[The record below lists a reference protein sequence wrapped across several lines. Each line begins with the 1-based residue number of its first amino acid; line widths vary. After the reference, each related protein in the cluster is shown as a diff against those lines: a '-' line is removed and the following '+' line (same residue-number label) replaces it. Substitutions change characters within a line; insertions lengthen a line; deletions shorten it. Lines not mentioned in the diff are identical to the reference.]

1 MLHANDDKIC
11 FTAPQ
16 ITFDLRD
23 PIAVSDIDE
32 TPAQRWKI
40 AKRFLKHTIKASDAV
55 SALETATRLLPS
67 SSLAWRHLAEAY
79 QATGRSTEGQ
89 PAAVRVQQ
97 LGSAGLEQ
105 ARRRCN
111 PLQAVVR

>member
-16 ITFDLRD
+16 IAFDLRD
-23 PIAVSDIDE
+23 PIAVPDIDE

-67 SSLAWRHLAEAY
+67 SSSLAWRHLAEAY

-89 PAAVRVQQ
+89 RAAVRVQQ
-97 LGSAGLEQ
+97 LGSAGTR
-105 ARRRCN
+105 ASKKK
-111 PLQAVVR
+111 V